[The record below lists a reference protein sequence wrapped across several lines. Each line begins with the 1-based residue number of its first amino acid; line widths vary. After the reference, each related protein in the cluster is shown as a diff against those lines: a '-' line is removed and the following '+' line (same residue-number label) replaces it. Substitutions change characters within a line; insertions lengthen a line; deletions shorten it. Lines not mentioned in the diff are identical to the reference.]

1 LPNVPTLNEVIP
13 GLEVES
19 WLGFA
24 APAGTPMDIVR
35 KMNAAMKTALDN
47 KELQAQMQKA
57 GVQPQWSSPEAFR
70 AIVEKGIVRYRSIAR
85 SKNIELQ

>member
-1 LPNVPTLNEVIP
+1 MV
-13 GLEVES
+13 
-19 WLGFA
+19 FA

-70 AIVEKGIVRYRSIAR
+70 SIVEKGIVRYRSIAR

>member
-1 LPNVPTLNEVIP
+1 LRPVDLLT
-13 GLEVES
+13 
-19 WLGFA
+19 WLAHGND
-24 APAGTPMDIVR
+24 PE
-35 KMNAAMKTALDN
+35 ALDN

-70 AIVEKGIVRYRSIAR
+70 SIVEKGIVRYRSIAR